1 MYVVSTKQMLNNA
14 QRGGY
19 AVPAFNIHNLET
31 MQVVV
36 ETAANLH
43 APVIIAGTPGTFTY
57 AGTEN
62 LLALVSAMAKQYHHP
77 LAIHLDHHT
86 KFDDIAQKVRSGVR
100 SVMIDASH
108 LPFAQN
114 ISRVKEVVDFCHRFD
129 VSVEAE
135 LGQLGGQE
143 DLAVAIGTAHGM
155 YASAPAL
162 DFSRLENI
170 RQWVNL
176 PLVLHGASGLS
187 TKDIQ
192 QTIKLGICKINV
204 ATELKNAFSQALKN
218 YLTEHPEAT
227 DPRDYL
233 QSAKSAMRDV
243 VSKVIADCGCEGRA

>member
-43 APVIIAGTPGTFTY
+43 APVIIAGTPGTFTH

-108 LPFAQN
+108 LPFAA
-114 ISRVKEVVDFCHRFD
+114 
-129 VSVEAE
+129 EAT
-135 LGQLGGQE
+135 GI
-143 DLAVAIGTAHGM
+143 DSLAVAIGTAHGM